1 MVTEVEFTRMSS
13 KGQIV
18 IPKKLREGFEEGT
31 PFAIVRDK
39 DTILL
44 KQIKLP
50 GIKEFEALVEKGV
63 KIAKERGIKE
73 NDVDKII
80 HKHRGIT
87 I

>member
-1 MVTEVEFTRMSS
+1 MTTEVEFTRMSS

-31 PFAIVRDK
+31 PFAVIRDK

-44 KQIKLP
+44 KKIKLP
-50 GIKEFEALVEKGV
+50 GLKEFEALVEKAV
-63 KIAKERGIKE
+63 KIAEERGLKE
-73 NDVDKII
+73 SDVDQIV
-80 HKHRGIT
+80 HKHRRIT

>member
-1 MVTEVEFTRMSS
+1 MST

-31 PFAIVRDK
+31 PFAVIRDR

-44 KQIKLP
+44 KKIRLP
-50 GIKEFEALVEKGV
+50 GIREFEFLAEKGE

-73 NDVDKII
+73 TDVDKII
-80 HKHRGIT
+80 HKHRKVQD
-87 I
+87 

>member
-1 MVTEVEFTRMSS
+1 MATEVEFTRMSS

-31 PFAIVRDK
+31 PFAVVRDK

-50 GIKEFEALVEKGV
+50 GIKESEALVEKGV

>member
-1 MVTEVEFTRMSS
+1 MSS

-31 PFAIVRDK
+31 PFAVIRDK

-50 GIKEFEALVEKGV
+50 GLKEFERLVEKGV
-63 KIAKERGIKE
+63 KLAKERGLKE
-73 NDVDKII
+73 PDVDELV
-80 HKHRGIT
+80 HKHRKIT

>member
-1 MVTEVEFTRMSS
+1 MATEVEFTRMSS

-31 PFAIVRDK
+31 PFAVVRDK

-50 GIKEFEALVEKGV
+50 GIKEFEALVEKSV
-63 KIAKERGIKE
+63 KIAKERGVKE
-73 NDVDKII
+73 TDVDRII

>member
-1 MVTEVEFTRMSS
+1 MATEVEFTRMSS

-31 PFAIVRDK
+31 PFAVVRDK

-73 NDVDKII
+73 TDVDKII

>member
-1 MVTEVEFTRMSS
+1 MATEVEFTRMSS

-31 PFAIVRDK
+31 PFAVIRDK

-50 GIKEFEALVEKGV
+50 GLKEFERLVEKGV
-63 KIAKERGIKE
+63 KLAKERGLKE
-73 NDVDKII
+73 SDVDEIV
-80 HKHRGIT
+80 HKHGKIT

>member
-1 MVTEVEFTRMSS
+1 MATEVEFTRMSS
-13 KGQIV
+13 KGQVV

-39 DTILL
+39 DTIIL

-50 GIKEFEALVEKGV
+50 GIKEFETLVEKGV

-73 NDVDKII
+73 TDVDKII

>member
-1 MVTEVEFTRMSS
+1 MSS
-13 KGQIV
+13 KGQVV

-31 PFAIVRDK
+31 PFAVVRDK

-73 NDVDKII
+73 TDVDKII

>member
-1 MVTEVEFTRMSS
+1 MATEVEFTRMSS

-31 PFAIVRDK
+31 PFAVIRDK

-50 GIKEFEALVEKGV
+50 GLKEFERLVEKGV
-63 KIAKERGIKE
+63 KLAKERGLKE
-73 NDVDKII
+73 SDVDELM
-80 HKHRGIT
+80 HKHRKIT
-87 I
+87 N

>member
-1 MVTEVEFTRMSS
+1 MATEVEFTRMSS

-31 PFAIVRDK
+31 PFAVIRDK

-50 GIKEFEALVEKGV
+50 GLKEFEALVEKGV
-63 KIAKERGIKE
+63 KLATERGLKE
-73 NDVDKII
+73 SDVDTIV
-80 HKHRGIT
+80 HKHRKIS

>member
-1 MVTEVEFTRMSS
+1 MSS

-31 PFAIVRDK
+31 PFAVVRDK

-50 GIKEFEALVEKGV
+50 GIKEFEALVEKSV
-63 KIAKERGIKE
+63 KIAKERGVKE
-73 NDVDKII
+73 TDVDRII

>member
-1 MVTEVEFTRMSS
+1 MSS

>member
-1 MVTEVEFTRMSS
+1 MATEVEFTRMSS
-13 KGQIV
+13 KGQVV

-50 GIKEFEALVEKGV
+50 GIKEFEKLVEKGV

-73 NDVDKII
+73 VDVDKII